1 MAILTKNTNFKDEY
15 LGPKIFPRH
24 ETWHGGSE
32 RSILTFDQKLAK
44 SLKNFSRKVRKTPR
58 KCIFFEIFG

>member
-1 MAILTKNTNFKDEY
+1 MAILTKNPTFKDEY

-44 SLKNFSRKVRKTPR
+44 SLKNFSRKV
-58 KCIFFEIFG
+58 

>member
-1 MAILTKNTNFKDEY
+1 MVVFDENPTFKDEY

-32 RSILTFDQKLAK
+32 RFLLSSDQELLKSID
-44 SLKNFSRKVRKTPR
+44 
-58 KCIFFEIFG
+58 

>member
-1 MAILTKNTNFKDEY
+1 MVVFDENPTFKDEY
-15 LGPKIFPRH
+15 LSPKIFPRH

-44 SLKNFSRKVRKTPR
+44 SL
-58 KCIFFEIFG
+58 E